1 MMTSSDSGFLTITI
15 SYLINKNVTYK
26 CSIPQILQHN
36 FLVMC
41 HLLMNILKR
50 LCRSYFEKKI
60 WKNASVVPCLPIW
73 VGARSCWT
81 NVVGKLDYT
90 IKSKVSF
97 YLNFK
102 PDICYNPSVIWFIHF
117 TWTNCKQ
124 IFFSRHQAF
133 KHCYRWKL
141 GLTQNCIGKWK
152 NSFTNFD
159 CEWFFKTPPPLRR
172 KHPNFFL

>member
-1 MMTSSDSGFLTITI
+1 MLLTNAAYPKSCSTTSLWCATSWWTFWRG
-15 SYLINKNVTYK
+15 YAG
-26 CSIPQILQHN
+26 P
-36 FLVMC
+36 
-41 HLLMNILKR
+41 ILKR
-50 LCRSYFEKKI
+50 RYEKK
-60 WKNASVVPCLPIW
+60 ASLVPYLPIW

-152 NSFTNFD
+152 NSFTNFE
-159 CEWFFKTPPPLRR
+159 CEWFFKPPPHCAVNIQIFSYRLA
-172 KHPNFFL
+172 KP